1 MAPAASPKPKKPKTR
16 QSPEALFKRRDTN
29 KDGHMTLEEYI
40 GNPDGRNVPAL
51 TKQFNQR
58 DRNKDKRVTLEEM
71 KEFAR

>member
-1 MAPAASPKPKKPKTR
+1 
-16 QSPEALFKRRDTN
+16 
-29 KDGHMTLEEYI
+29 MTLEEYI